1 MATLHDIF
9 TAIGVGAKVELEENR
24 IRISRKGPGAFFL
37 HGLAGE
43 KEILISQ
50 ISSIQ
55 FKRAGTLTNGYIQF
69 GFLGGQESKAGIFA
83 ATKDENSVMFKQQQQ
98 STFEEL
104 KNRIDRI
111 RDADQQAPIVQSSPA
126 DEIDKLASLKE
137 RGIITQEE
145 FDRKKKQLLGL

>member
-1 MATLHDIF
+1 
-9 TAIGVGAKVELEENR
+9 
-24 IRISRKGPGAFFL
+24 
-37 HGLAGE
+37 
-43 KEILISQ
+43 
-50 ISSIQ
+50 
-55 FKRAGTLTNGYIQF
+55 
-69 GFLGGQESKAGIFA
+69 
-83 ATKDENSVMFKQQQQ
+83 MFKQQQQ